1 MKKVLFIS
9 YLYPPIANSGT
20 QRSIKFV
27 NYLPDFGWK
36 PIVLTVENPPD
47 TSIEHRLM
55 EEVDSNTHIER
66 VPFWSDVLSKKIAT
80 ILSPIIESKKMEEGI
95 AWRIRI
101 PIPDICGMWAPSAIK
116 KSVELYQEEKYDMIY
131 ATGYPWTSFL
141 IASQVGRKTGVPYIL
156 DYRDLWTQYDY
167 SFGYRSRILKKFD
180 IILEKRI
187 LSNAS
192 SILTVSQSLKSY
204 IQNNLPN
211 NSNCKIHVITNGYDL
226 KDFNITVPFKKMA
239 NKKLNI
245 VYTGVWKINYS
256 PEELYCAVSEIA
268 NDNRSILDRIFITT
282 AGYPQGFA
290 AKYGISSIIKELG
303 PVEHC
308 IALNLMK
315 EADVLFLPVPEGI
328 YSKASLPGKLFEY
341 IGSGTSILAY
351 VPLDS
356 EVANVLSDVGGSL
369 CIEKGNINKLKDT
382 LINLVLHGTKSYFSI
397 RKNDC
402 VAKYERKNQAKMLAS
417 ILNDN
422 IMSKSDNA
430 KIS

>member
-20 QRSIKFV
+20 QRSIKFA
-27 NYLPDFGWK
+27 NYLQDFGWK
-36 PIVLTVENPPD
+36 PIVLTVDNPPD
-47 TSIEHRLM
+47 TSIEPRLM
-55 EEVDSNTHIER
+55 EEVNSNTHIER

-80 ILSPIIESKKMEEGI
+80 MLSQIIQSKKLEEGI

-101 PIPDICGMWAPSAIK
+101 PIPDLCGMWAPSAIK

-156 DYRDLWTQYDY
+156 DYRDLWTQDDY

-226 KDFNITVPFKKMA
+226 KDFNNTVPFKKMA

-256 PEELYCAVSEIA
+256 PEELYYAVSGIA
-268 NDNRSILDRIFITT
+268 NDNRSILDRISITT

-290 AKYGISSIIKELG
+290 EKYGISSIVNELG
-303 PVEHC
+303 PVEHGV
-308 IALNLMK
+308 ALNLMK
-315 EADVLFLPVPEGI
+315 EADVLFLPVAEGV

-341 IGSGTSILAY
+341 IGSGTPILAY

-356 EVANVLSDVGGSL
+356 EVAKVLSDVGGSV
-369 CIEKGNINKLKDT
+369 CIEKGNINMLKDT
-382 LINLVLHGTKSYFSI
+382 IKNMALYGTKDFFSI
-397 RKNDC
+397 RDTKH
-402 VAKYERKNQAKMLAS
+402 AALYERKNQVNTLADIFND
-417 ILNDN
+417 ILL
-422 IMSKSDNA
+422 A
-430 KIS
+430 